1 MPIVDLSGKDGL
13 KINSIESI
21 ENPTRKMKTQTTPT
35 NQSTITG
42 VIKED
47 WHIVKGKLKQ
57 QYGELTDN
65 DLAYVKG
72 KEEELLGRLQK
83 RMRRTRQEIED
94 LIRDC
99 SNSI

>member
-1 MPIVDLSGKDGL
+1 
-13 KINSIESI
+13 
-21 ENPTRKMKTQTTPT
+21 MKTQTTP
-35 NQSTITG
+35 ITESSIAQ
-42 VIKED
+42 VLKED

-65 DLAYVKG
+65 DLTYVKG

-83 RMRRTRQEIED
+83 RLRRTRQEIED

-99 SNSI
+99 FNAG